1 MMLAGT
7 GRRTALVWLGIA
19 AFALFAA
26 TLLLTASADQGKKS
40 NYGGKEDVELA
51 IRLWRQLKNKKLVGK
66 DRINVHAFKGKR
78 PHGPIQQVYAS
89 TVTVNG
95 HRGRAVVKA
104 NHKGK
109 NLLIGDVYDEPNR
122 YLADYTVMFVNEKG
136 YDPENGDWFWV
147 LYKPDG
153 RIGRSATGAPVAGRV
168 GKDEDFGC
176 IGCHRAVGGEDLE
189 ALTSE

>member
-1 MMLAGT
+1 MRLAGT
-7 GRRTALVWLGIA
+7 SKRMALGWLGFA
-19 AFALFAA
+19 AIGLFAA
-26 TLLLTASADQGKKS
+26 TLQFAASAEQQNKS
-40 NYGGKEDVELA
+40 VYGGKEDVELA
-51 IRLWRQLKNKKLVGK
+51 IRLWRQLKQQKLVGK

-89 TVTVNG
+89 IVTVNG

-109 NLLIGDVYDEPNR
+109 DLLIGDVYDDPNR

-147 LYKPDG
+147 IYKPDG
-153 RIGRSATGAPVAGRV
+153 RIGRSATGVPVAGRV
-168 GKDEDFGC
+168 GKDENFGC